1 MAWAKSEQPVAS
13 KGQQPTYGADYYKA
27 LFEKK
32 RENHAPI
39 RMALVGK
46 ENTAK
51 TGLSLDLALKHT
63 DKEIIVL
70 DCDNSAQ
77 NTVDLLLS
85 NKVEGADRIRVIP
98 LIDEM
103 DDAMWNADNTTNWLA
118 VVKKLEWFTSY
129 LGEQHENIGAVVMD
143 GGSTFLKWCE
153 FVMTERLIERG
164 VIKDDSDNFNQKEWR
179 ERNRVFKGV
188 LNRLT
193 ALPITY
199 IFFTFHLKDKKQF
212 MDKRERNLL
221 KVADKIFNQDSTGE
235 RYQGERMVVAEGWH
249 RYAYG
254 LYCGAQHNKFLIVDR
269 QVMIT
274 GSFNFTDNAAE
285 SYLEN
290 CVKIWDS
297 SAVEKAR
304 TYFNMIRS
312 KYVIKGYHDDQQV
325 ATLDGNGN
333 IVTKPRQSQT
343 SLAGSR

>member
-32 RENHAPI
+32 RENNAPI

-63 DKEIIVL
+63 DKQIIVL

-85 NKVEGADRIRVIP
+85 TNVKGADRIRVIP

-103 DDAMWNADNTTNWLA
+103 DDAMWNEDNTTNWLA

-129 LGEQHENIGAVVMD
+129 LGEQHEDIGAVVMD

-153 FVMTERLIERG
+153 FVMTERLIGRG

-179 ERNRVFKGV
+179 ERYRVFKCV

-193 ALPITY
+193 ALPIPY
-199 IFFTFHLKDKKQF
+199 IFFTFH
-212 MDKRERNLL
+212 
-221 KVADKIFNQDSTGE
+221 
-235 RYQGERMVVAEGWH
+235 
-249 RYAYG
+249 
-254 LYCGAQHNKFLIVDR
+254 
-269 QVMIT
+269 
-274 GSFNFTDNAAE
+274 
-285 SYLEN
+285 
-290 CVKIWDS
+290 
-297 SAVEKAR
+297 
-304 TYFNMIRS
+304 
-312 KYVIKGYHDDQQV
+312 
-325 ATLDGNGN
+325 
-333 IVTKPRQSQT
+333 
-343 SLAGSR
+343 

>member
-1 MAWAKSEQPVAS
+1 MAWAKSEQPTAS

-63 DKEIIVL
+63 DKQIIVL

-85 NKVEGADRIRVIP
+85 NKVDGADRIRVIP

-103 DDAMWNADNTTNWLA
+103 DDAMWNEDNTTNWLA

-129 LGEQHENIGAVVMD
+129 LGEQHESIGAVVMD

-193 ALPITY
+193 ALPIPY

-212 MDKRERNLL
+212 MDVGNGTKAMMKIGEIVDWVDGTQRFVSQQILL
-221 KVADKIFNQDSTGE
+221 RRYTKKGDKTAGVEADKSLNEGDFIIRATVNEMKGRNME
-235 RYQGERMVVAEGWH
+235 HLGKRYDVMSVKGGSVSWEGLPFGW
-249 RYAYG
+249 
-254 LYCGAQHNKFLIVDR
+254 
-269 QVMIT
+269 
-274 GSFNFTDNAAE
+274 E
-285 SYLEN
+285 
-290 CVKIWDS
+290 
-297 SAVEKAR
+297 
-304 TYFNMIRS
+304 
-312 KYVIKGYHDDQQV
+312 
-325 ATLDGNGN
+325 
-333 IVTKPRQSQT
+333 
-343 SLAGSR
+343 

>member
-1 MAWAKSEQPVAS
+1 MAWAKSEQPAAS

-63 DKEIIVL
+63 DKQIIVL

-85 NKVEGADRIRVIP
+85 TNVEGADRIRVIP

-103 DDAMWNADNTTNWLA
+103 DDAMWNEDNTTNWLA

-129 LGEQHENIGAVVMD
+129 LGEQHEDIGAVVMD

-193 ALPITY
+193 ALPIPY

-212 MDKRERNLL
+212 MDVGNGTKAMMKIGEIVDWVDGTQRFVSQQILL
-221 KVADKIFNQDSTGE
+221 RRYTKKGDKTAGVEADKSLNEGDFIIRATVNEMKGRNME
-235 RYQGERMVVAEGWH
+235 HLGKRYDVMSVKGGSVSWEGLPFGW
-249 RYAYG
+249 
-254 LYCGAQHNKFLIVDR
+254 
-269 QVMIT
+269 
-274 GSFNFTDNAAE
+274 E
-285 SYLEN
+285 
-290 CVKIWDS
+290 
-297 SAVEKAR
+297 
-304 TYFNMIRS
+304 
-312 KYVIKGYHDDQQV
+312 
-325 ATLDGNGN
+325 
-333 IVTKPRQSQT
+333 
-343 SLAGSR
+343 

>member
-1 MAWAKSEQPVAS
+1 MAWAKSEQPTAS

-51 TGLSLDLALKHT
+51 TGLSLDLAIKHT
-63 DKEIIVL
+63 DKQIIVL

-85 NKVEGADRIRVIP
+85 TNVEGADRIRVIP

-103 DDAMWNADNTTNWLA
+103 DDAMWNEDNTTNWLA

-193 ALPITY
+193 ALPIPY

-212 MDKRERNLL
+212 MDVGNGTKAMMKIGEIVDWVDGTQRFVSQQILL
-221 KVADKIFNQDSTGE
+221 RRYTKKGDKTAGVEADKSLNEGDFIIRATVNEMKGRNME
-235 RYQGERMVVAEGWH
+235 HLGKRYDVMSVKGGSVSWEGLPF
-249 RYAYG
+249 G
-254 LYCGAQHNKFLIVDR
+254 
-269 QVMIT
+269 
-274 GSFNFTDNAAE
+274 
-285 SYLEN
+285 
-290 CVKIWDS
+290 WD
-297 SAVEKAR
+297 
-304 TYFNMIRS
+304 
-312 KYVIKGYHDDQQV
+312 
-325 ATLDGNGN
+325 
-333 IVTKPRQSQT
+333 
-343 SLAGSR
+343 

>member
-1 MAWAKSEQPVAS
+1 MAWAKSEQPTPS

-63 DKEIIVL
+63 DKQIIVL

-85 NKVEGADRIRVIP
+85 TNVEGADRIRVIP

-103 DDAMWNADNTTNWLA
+103 DDAMWNQDNTTNWLA

-193 ALPITY
+193 ALPIPY

-212 MDKRERNLL
+212 MDVGNGTKAMMKIGEIVDWVDGTQRFVSQQILL
-221 KVADKIFNQDSTGE
+221 RRYTKKGDKTAGVEADKNLN
-235 RYQGERMVVAEGWH
+235 EGDFIIRATVNEMKGRNMEHLGKQYDVMSVKGGSVSWE
-249 RYAYG
+249 G
-254 LYCGAQHNKFLIVDR
+254 LPFG
-269 QVMIT
+269 
-274 GSFNFTDNAAE
+274 
-285 SYLEN
+285 
-290 CVKIWDS
+290 WD
-297 SAVEKAR
+297 
-304 TYFNMIRS
+304 
-312 KYVIKGYHDDQQV
+312 
-325 ATLDGNGN
+325 
-333 IVTKPRQSQT
+333 
-343 SLAGSR
+343 

>member
-1 MAWAKSEQPVAS
+1 MAWAKSEQPTAS

-63 DKEIIVL
+63 DKQIIVL

-85 NKVEGADRIRVIP
+85 TNVEGADRIRVIP

-103 DDAMWNADNTTNWLA
+103 DDAMWNQDNTTNWLA

-193 ALPITY
+193 ALPIPY

-212 MDKRERNLL
+212 MDVGNGTKAMMKIGEIVDWVDGTQRFVSQQILL
-221 KVADKIFNQDSTGE
+221 RRYTKKGDKTAGVEADKSLNEGDFIIRATVNEMKGRNME
-235 RYQGERMVVAEGWH
+235 HLGKRYDVMSVKGGSVSWEGLPF
-249 RYAYG
+249 G
-254 LYCGAQHNKFLIVDR
+254 
-269 QVMIT
+269 
-274 GSFNFTDNAAE
+274 
-285 SYLEN
+285 
-290 CVKIWDS
+290 WD
-297 SAVEKAR
+297 
-304 TYFNMIRS
+304 
-312 KYVIKGYHDDQQV
+312 
-325 ATLDGNGN
+325 
-333 IVTKPRQSQT
+333 
-343 SLAGSR
+343 

>member
-1 MAWAKSEQPVAS
+1 MAWAKSEEPVAS

-63 DKEIIVL
+63 DKQIIVL

-85 NKVEGADRIRVIP
+85 TNVKGADRIRVIP

-103 DDAMWNADNTTNWLA
+103 DDAMWNEDNTTNWLA

-129 LGEQHENIGAVVMD
+129 LGEQHEDIGAVVMD

-164 VIKDDSDNFNQKEWR
+164 VIADESDNFNQKEWR

-193 ALPITY
+193 ALPIPY

-212 MDKRERNLL
+212 MDVGNGTKAMMKIGEIVDWVDGTQRFVSQQILL
-221 KVADKIFNQDSTGE
+221 RRYTKKGDNTAGVEADKSLNEGDFIIRATVNEMKGRNME
-235 RYQGERMVVAEGWH
+235 HLGKRYDVMSVKAGDVSWEGLPFGW
-249 RYAYG
+249 
-254 LYCGAQHNKFLIVDR
+254 
-269 QVMIT
+269 
-274 GSFNFTDNAAE
+274 E
-285 SYLEN
+285 
-290 CVKIWDS
+290 
-297 SAVEKAR
+297 
-304 TYFNMIRS
+304 
-312 KYVIKGYHDDQQV
+312 
-325 ATLDGNGN
+325 
-333 IVTKPRQSQT
+333 
-343 SLAGSR
+343 

>member
-1 MAWAKSEQPVAS
+1 MAWAKSEQPAAS

-85 NKVEGADRIRVIP
+85 NKVKGADRIRVIP

-103 DDAMWNADNTTNWLA
+103 DNAMWNADNTTNWLA

-193 ALPITY
+193 ALPIPY

-212 MDKRERNLL
+212 MDVGNGTKAMMKIGEIVDWVDGTQRFVSQQILL
-221 KVADKIFNQDSTGE
+221 RRYTKKGDKTAGVEADKSLNEGDFIIRATVNEMKGRNME
-235 RYQGERMVVAEGWH
+235 HLGKRYDVMSVKAGNVSWEGLPFGW
-249 RYAYG
+249 
-254 LYCGAQHNKFLIVDR
+254 
-269 QVMIT
+269 
-274 GSFNFTDNAAE
+274 E
-285 SYLEN
+285 
-290 CVKIWDS
+290 
-297 SAVEKAR
+297 
-304 TYFNMIRS
+304 
-312 KYVIKGYHDDQQV
+312 
-325 ATLDGNGN
+325 
-333 IVTKPRQSQT
+333 
-343 SLAGSR
+343 